1 MTTLLVLSAAV
12 VYVLVSLILSCSART
27 LGYRSLPWFIA
38 SIVLTPII
46 SVVILFCLG
55 EEPERKQKRLR
66 EEEDWKREYFYLQNI
81 SRKNN

>member
-66 EEEDWKREYFYLQNI
+66 EEEDWKKRIFLFTKYL
-81 SRKNN
+81 S